1 MSFVADQVRRID
13 IQLDRLQLSGQ
24 SFILSAPPS
33 PILTTSSFDT
43 EHRSDEVFKG
53 LPPLRIR
60 ELQAAVKSLSTAS
73 SSKPLLS
80 STRIQYLLEQ
90 GSFRPRETLA
100 STQSEA
106 DASYESELEWLLIGK
121 ATAQTYGLILNI
133 LLEQTIPLSNDI
145 WYWEEVLG
153 SYRYT
158 GLYTIQT
165 SPLRLWDWSKDIYED
180 AWSRLDS
187 RTRDGV
193 KALTFASLA
202 DRWKHFYGLMKESV
216 RERSL
221 ADVQR
226 HVMSP
231 FALSRAEARKKQHGL
246 KRLREM
252 SASGLGVLMDEGLS
266 FDTDEEGAIAR
277 GNQAGS
283 QDGEE
288 WKNVVAKSVALME
301 SILRNIT
308 TLEGGVTDFEDTI
321 FATVEDDH
329 ELAQEPSSEENP
341 IPRPL
346 VLSARLRSILSV
358 HVPQHTAVSSYL
370 AKEYGRP
377 SRLTRYWLPVT
388 ALLLSSSTL
397 LRIFINRKAE
407 IVTWVRELGT
417 TVIDFWENWVVEP
430 VKKVIGT
437 IRHDKDSEVAI
448 MSKGSLESDRA
459 SLERMVVD
467 FAVDNP
473 DTSGGAPLT
482 ENQIA
487 NVRSKV
493 KEGDLTPVLR
503 AYERDLRKPFMG
515 TVRGDLVRALLI
527 QVQKTKVDV
536 EVAVGGI
543 DALLKSQELVFGF
556 VGLTPGILVCLGV
569 SRWLGSFFGSRRGIK
584 QGKKQGQM
592 IRILRAMLPAYSS
605 LSSNI
610 DRILSASTSANN
622 GMLSY
627 KEHGLLLCEIH
638 VLRQNAQR
646 VLPGDIHREFLEE
659 VDDLVDIRMGV
670 NRQLKV
676 VERMRWAYARWLR

>member
-1 MSFVADQVRRID
+1 MSFVADQVRRVD
-13 IQLDRLQLSGQ
+13 GQLDRLQLPGLGS
-24 SFILSAPPS
+24 ILSAPPS
-33 PILTTSSFDT
+33 PVLTSSSTDA
-43 EHRSDEVFKG
+43 EPPSDESTKG
-53 LPPLRIR
+53 QPSLRVR
-60 ELQAAVKSLSTAS
+60 ELQDAVKSLSTAS

-90 GSFRPRETLA
+90 APFRPRESLA

-106 DASYESELEWLLIGK
+106 EASYERELEWLLIGK

-145 WYWEEVLG
+145 WYWDEVLG
-153 SYRYT
+153 SYWST

-165 SPLRLWDWSKDIYED
+165 SPLHLWAWSRDIYED
-180 AWSRLDS
+180 ARSRLDS
-187 RTRDGV
+187 VTRGRARV
-193 KALTFASLA
+193 ETSNSLA
-202 DRWKHFYGLMKESV
+202 DRWTQFYGLVKESV
-216 RERSL
+216 RERSV

-226 HVMSP
+226 HVLSP

-266 FDTDEEGAIAR
+266 FDADEEGAIAMR
-277 GNQAGS
+277 TQPSGL
-283 QDGEE
+283 DREE
-288 WKNVVAKSVALME
+288 WKNVVAKSVALIE
-301 SILRNIT
+301 TILRNIT
-308 TLEGGVTDFEDTI
+308 TIEAGVADFEDTI
-321 FATVEDDH
+321 FANVEDDH

-346 VLSARLRSILSV
+346 VLSARLRHILSV
-358 HVPQHTAVSSYL
+358 HVPQHRMASSNL

-377 SRLTRYWLPVT
+377 SRVVRYWLPTIV
-388 ALLLSSSTL
+388 LLLSSSTL
-397 LRIFINRKAE
+397 LRIIVNRKAE
-407 IVTWVRELGT
+407 IVTWIRELGST
-417 TVIDFWENWVVEP
+417 TIDFWENWVLEP
-430 VKKVIGT
+430 IKKVIGT

-448 MSKGSLESDRA
+448 MSKGSLEGDRA

-467 FAVDNP
+467 FAIDNP
-473 DTSGGAPLT
+473 DVHDGRPLT
-482 ENQIA
+482 EVQIA
-487 NVRSKV
+487 DVRAKV

-503 AYERDLRKPFMG
+503 AYEKDLRKPFMG

-536 EVAVGGI
+536 EVAMGGI

-556 VGLTPGILVCLGV
+556 VGLTPGILVCFGV
-569 SRWLGSFFGSRRGIK
+569 SRWLGGFFGSRKGNVR
-584 QGKKQGQM
+584 GKKQGQM
-592 IRILRAMLPAYSS
+592 IRVLR
-605 LSSNI
+605 NI
-610 DRILSASTSANN
+610 DRILSASTSSNN

-638 VLRQNAQR
+638 VLRQNSQR

-659 VDDLVDIRMGV
+659 VDDLVDIRTGV

>member
-24 SFILSAPPS
+24 SVILSAPPS

-43 EHRSDEVFKG
+43 EHPSGEVSKG
-53 LPPLRIR
+53 LPPPRIR

-73 SSKPLLS
+73 SSKPVLS

-100 STQSEA
+100 SSQSEA
-106 DASYESELEWLLIGK
+106 DASYENELEWLLIGK

-133 LLEQTIPLSNDI
+133 LLEQTIPLGNDI

-153 SYRYT
+153 SYWYT

-187 RTRDGV
+187 RTREGV
-193 KALTFASLA
+193 NVVTFESLA
-202 DRWKHFYGLMKESV
+202 DRWKHFYGLIKESV

-221 ADVQR
+221 ADVQQ
-226 HVMSP
+226 HIMSP

-283 QDGEE
+283 LDRED

-308 TLEGGVTDFEDTI
+308 TLEGGVADFEDTI

-329 ELAQEPSSEENP
+329 ELAQEPSSEEDP

-407 IVTWVRELGT
+407 IITWVRELGT

-482 ENQIA
+482 EYQIA

-592 IRILRAMLPAYSS
+592 IRILR
-605 LSSNI
+605 NI